1 MDPRNPWHQFNVE
14 SSAKPDISSPTAQI
28 TALHARPY
36 NMLRSLFNVLRSL
49 VLTNLIIKASAL
61 TPSTPCEKSRRR
73 RLQTRRPLVTEAV
86 DLDACLSS
94 DDALEPLYATT
105 PEHGYAR
112 CPDCTAPVDVVSVDA
127 LLSARA
133 FHRECRNYAEAD
145 LLLEQLRAVCGVV
158 VDDEKMSWRY
168 SDRAEKPAEAA
179 EASLPAFDGDAAAL
193 DAALINAVE
202 AILRR
207 RAAAQLAKDYVVA
220 DALRDELRAEYN
232 VAVHDRDGRW
242 RLLEPTKRRLV

>member
-1 MDPRNPWHQFNVE
+1 M
-14 SSAKPDISSPTAQI
+14 
-28 TALHARPY
+28 
-36 NMLRSLFNVLRSL
+36 LRSL
-49 VLTNLIIKASAL
+49 VLTKLAIHASAL
-61 TPSTPCEKSRRR
+61 TPSTPCNKRR
-73 RLQTRRPLVTEAV
+73 RLVRRPLVTEAV

-94 DDALEPLYATT
+94 DDALEPLYASAST

-158 VDDEKMSWRY
+158 VDDEKMNWRY
-168 SDRAEKPAEAA
+168 SDRAEQPAEAA
-179 EASLPAFDGDAAAL
+179 EASLPAFDGDAAELDVAL
-193 DAALINAVE
+193 VNAVE

-232 VAVHDRDGRW
+232 VAVHDREGRW
-242 RLLEPTKRRLV
+242 RLLEAPRARRLV

>member
-1 MDPRNPWHQFNVE
+1 MIRQKQLQPK
-14 SSAKPDISSPTAQI
+14 SAATAPI
-28 TALHARPY
+28 TARHLSQPT
-36 NMLRSLFNVLRSL
+36 MLRSLVFTALA
-49 VLTNLIIKASAL
+49 IHASAL
-61 TPSTPCEKSRRR
+61 TPSTTCNTSRRR

-94 DDALEPLYATT
+94 DDALEPLYAST

-168 SDRAEKPAEAA
+168 SDHAEKPAEAA
-179 EASLPAFDGDAAAL
+179 EASLPAFDGDAAELDVAL
-193 DAALINAVE
+193 VNAVE